1 MRYLYIPVAL
11 IVIFIIYL
19 LHTLFVE
26 KDKKKIQE
34 FSCYW
39 PLLHCGLGSY
49 LLFNSLEGFK

>member
-26 KDKKKIQE
+26 KDKKKFKSSLAI
-34 FSCYW
+34 
-39 PLLHCGLGSY
+39 GLFFIVAWALIYY
-49 LLFNSLEGFK
+49 LIL